1 MTTED
6 ASNYTYHID
15 DLTHVIKEPDDYKW
29 SFKFNEDHPMEMRML
44 VAPNKFHRFMQKL
57 MFGFI
62 WKKLK

>member
-44 VAPNKFHRFMQKL
+44 VAPNKFHRH
-57 MFGFI
+57 
-62 WKKLK
+62 WR